1 MDSSKILMIVVIG
14 IVIYIIVRYLGN
26 PGKSQNPTE
35 TFSSD
40 PGPAPLEQTEIEVEE
55 TRRPSIWNYYGN
67 SNDYLMDLVANG
79 KKIRY
84 QDTKGF
90 YCDRPNRNRNFLVN
104 PIITQKNIF
113 IKPNLSSTIPAHKL
127 HWNGPD
133 AVTRWADSAVDVH
146 PELEWQIDP
155 VYGLSGENIFYSNFT
170 DTVDKLK
177 NGKMRLWADD
187 YKYRCGL
194 TDCNAKPVNTFNNN
208 Y

>member
-1 MDSSKILMIVVIG
+1 MEVTGILL
-14 IVIYIIVRYLGN
+14 IVIVGLVVYVIVKYFRKTPAN
-26 PGKSQNPTE
+26 QE

-40 PGPAPLEQTEIEVEE
+40 PGPTPLEVTDIEVEE
-55 TRRPSIWNYYGN
+55 TRHPSIWNYYGN
-67 SNDYLMDLVANG
+67 SNDYLMDLVASG
-79 KKIRY
+79 KKINY

-146 PELEWQIDP
+146 PELKWQIDP

-170 DTVDKLK
+170 DTVNKLK
-177 NGKMRLWADD
+177 NGQMKLYTDN

-194 TDCNAKPVNTFNNN
+194 TDCNAKPVNTLNNN